1 MISNT
6 KEEIMKKKVLSM
18 IGSIAILFSMCF
30 AITPYVQ
37 ASEEEVIQ
45 VDGSYLTTQEESI
58 GRSPNSLLRG
68 EHLMDGECSISKA
81 GRNRIY
87 VYAATTAN
95 HYVDYVAVD
104 IYVDQYNEETE
115 KWEQIDVW
123 TAEDTDTYFVATSKS
138 ITVDRGYYYRV
149 HADHF
154 AGMEEDYPYDET
166 FSFTDG
172 ILIP

>member
-1 MISNT
+1 
-6 KEEIMKKKVLSM
+6 MKKRILSI
-18 IGSIAILFSMCF
+18 IGSLAILFSMCF

-115 KWEQIDVW
+115 KWEQIP
-123 TAEDTDTYFVATSKS
+123 ACGNFYN
-138 ITVDRGYYYRV
+138 RC
-149 HADHF
+149 
-154 AGMEEDYPYDET
+154 
-166 FSFTDG
+166 
-172 ILIP
+172 L

>member
-1 MISNT
+1 
-6 KEEIMKKKVLSM
+6 MKKRILS
-18 IGSIAILFSMCF
+18 IISSIAIVCCMWTVGLDE
-30 AITPYVQ
+30 VH
-37 ASEEEVIQ
+37 ASNDELIQ
-45 VDGSYLTTQEESI
+45 VDGSYLTTEDESI
-58 GRSPNSLLRG
+58 GKSPNSLLRG
-68 EHLMDGECSISKA
+68 EYLMDGECSISKA

-87 VYAATTAN
+87 VYAATTADW
-95 HYVDYVAVD
+95 YVDYIAVD

-123 TAEDTDTYFVATSKS
+123 TAEDTDNYFVSTSKS

-154 AGMEEDYPYDET
+154 AGMEDDYPYDET
-166 FSFTDG
+166 TSFTDG

>member
-1 MISNT
+1 
-6 KEEIMKKKVLSM
+6 MKKRILST

-30 AITPYVQ
+30 TITPYVQ
-37 ASEEEVIQ
+37 ASEEELIQ

-58 GRSPNSLLRG
+58 GRSPSSLLRG
-68 EHLMDGECSISKA
+68 THLMDGECSISKA

-104 IYVDQYNEETE
+104 IYVDQYNEETGY
-115 KWEQIDVW
+115 WEQIDVW

-138 ITVDRGYYYRV
+138 ITIDRGYYYRV
-149 HADHF
+149 HAEHF
-154 AGMEEDYPYDET
+154 AGMDDQPLDET
-166 FSFTDG
+166 YSFTDG